1 MEPLDAGDP
10 ANIGPYT
17 LRARLGRGGMGT
29 VYLARSRSGRTVAVK
44 TVRPELTGDSG
55 FRERFR
61 REVEAAR
68 SISGFYT
75 ASVVDADLEAA
86 VPWVATVYV
95 EAPDLATLIA
105 EEGPLPESAVRDLG
119 AGLAEALAAIH
130 RTGLVHRDLKPGNI
144 LVTRDGPRII
154 DFGIA
159 RALNDGPALTTLGA
173 AIGTPG
179 FMSPEQAQGLA
190 LTPASD
196 VFSLGAVLCHAATG
210 HGPFGTGTAHAL
222 LYRVVHDRPDLTGLP
237 PALRPALQRCL
248 AKQPHQRP
256 APDDLLTSLASGTTA
271 PASMDPVGTGRGPV
285 WWEQTTV
292 TNQPAPPAP
301 STPPPAPAA
310 EPPPVRAADAESGAD
325 IAWWS
330 TGGRPVLEATDLAG
344 PAFPVGQQAVDAHHE
359 RRRTRGRGGRG
370 RAPRPRVDER
380 LHPGDVVEHAMFG
393 IGTVLEVPDIGQVLV
408 AFGPRYGERRI
419 LLRYAP
425 MQKISNL

>member
-17 LRARLGRGGMGT
+17 LRARLGSGGMGT

-95 EAPDLATLIA
+95 DAPDLASLIT
-105 EEGPLPESAVRDLG
+105 EDGPLPESAVRDLG
-119 AGLAEALAAIH
+119 AGLAEALAAVH

-159 RALNDGPALTTLGA
+159 RALSDGPALTTLGA

-190 LTPASD
+190 ITPASD
-196 VFSLGAVLCHAATG
+196 VFSLGAVLCYAATG

-256 APDDLLTSLASGTTA
+256 SPDDLLASLASGAMARA
-271 PASMDPVGTGRGPV
+271 PMDPVGTGRGPL

-292 TNQPAPPAP
+292 SAPPAP
-301 STPPPAPAA
+301 STLLPAPVADS
-310 EPPPVRAADAESGAD
+310 PPVPAADADTGVD

-330 TGGRPVLEATDLAG
+330 TGGVPVLEATDLAG
-344 PAFPVGQQAVDAHHE
+344 PAFPVGQQALDAHRE
-359 RRRTRGRGGRG
+359 RRRMRDRGSRG
-370 RAPRPRVDER
+370 RAPGPRVDER
-380 LHPGDVVEHAMFG
+380 LAPGDVVEHAMFG

-408 AFGPRYGERRI
+408 AFGPRYGERRL

-425 MQKISNL
+425 MRKISNL

>member
-17 LRARLGRGGMGT
+17 LRARLGSGGMGT

-55 FRERFR
+55 FRKRFR

-95 EAPDLATLIA
+95 DAPDLATMIA
-105 EEGPLPESAVRDLG
+105 EDGPLPESDVRDVG

-130 RTGLVHRDLKPGNI
+130 RTGLVHRDLKPGNV
-144 LVTRDGPRII
+144 LVTLDGPRII

-190 LTPASD
+190 ITPASD
-196 VFSLGAVLCHAATG
+196 VFSLGALLYYAASG

-222 LYRVVHDRPDLTGLP
+222 LYRVVHDQPDLTSLS
-237 PALRPALQRCL
+237 PALRPVIQQCL

-256 APDDLLTSLASGTTA
+256 TPEDLLTSLASGA
-271 PASMDPVGTGRGPV
+271 AVEARMVPVGSGRGPL

-292 TNQPAPPAP
+292 TGQADH
-301 STPPPAPAA
+301 SLPPPPLTARPLVAPAA
-310 EPPPVRAADAESGAD
+310 DPGTGAD
-325 IAWWS
+325 ISWWS
-330 TGGRPVLEATDLAG
+330 TGGRPVEETTDLAG
-344 PAFPVGQQAVDAHHE
+344 PGFPVGQQALDAHRE
-359 RRRTRGRGGRG
+359 RRRIRDRGDRG
-370 RAPRPRVDER
+370 RAPGPRVDER
-380 LHPGDVVEHAMFG
+380 LDPGDVVEHATFG
-393 IGTVLEVPDIGQVLV
+393 IGTVLEVPGTDQVLV

-425 MQKISNL
+425 MQRISNL